1 MGNGQSKRPYQFF
14 ISREGELKKAIEQFF
29 FLHYPTSRKVDDK
42 YISRTNAED
51 RADIIRDLGKE
62 CFEEVLEECPHLDY
76 LKDPDIP
83 FCFLFVY
90 NTFLEIYNCCHETM
104 TWTDIQ
110 SYAIIRKIDFK
121 QIEIDYILKCY
132 NWANEQISKM
142 RNEEDSYV
150 STEEAEGQ
158 I

>member
-1 MGNGQSKRPYQFF
+1 
-14 ISREGELKKAIEQFF
+14 
-29 FLHYPTSRKVDDK
+29 
-42 YISRTNAED
+42 
-51 RADIIRDLGKE
+51 
-62 CFEEVLEECPHLDY
+62 
-76 LKDPDIP
+76 
-83 FCFLFVY
+83 
-90 NTFLEIYNCCHETM
+90 M

-132 NWANEQISKM
+132 NWANEQIGKM